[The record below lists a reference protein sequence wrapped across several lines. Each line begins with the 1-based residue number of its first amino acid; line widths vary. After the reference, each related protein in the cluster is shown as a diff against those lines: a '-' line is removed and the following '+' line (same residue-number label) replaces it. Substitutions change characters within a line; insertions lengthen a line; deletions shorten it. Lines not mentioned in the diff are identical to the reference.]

1 MRHSLEDTAM
11 PTAAVR
17 DDPLRRY
24 PAYDFSRP
32 AQLGREH
39 TRQLEAA
46 FETFARQWASQL
58 TAKVRMRTHLA
69 PEGLELMSYQEYA
82 DTLPTTTAMVAG
94 STAGREE
101 PCVVQFGLDSA
112 LMWVVQMLGGRPTGP
127 IAPRTLTPLESAL
140 ILQMMDGTF
149 ELLTACMGSLLPG
162 PVSFSGLHE
171 NPQYMQVISPG
182 EAVIVARFA
191 MSAGESRSTAT
202 VMLPAA
208 VVVDQLA
215 ESDRHAATAHR
226 EGAVR
231 DQVLDTPL
239 EVSLRVAP
247 RVIAAGEVLDL
258 APGDLLRFGHPET
271 KPFELVV
278 GGTPIARAV
287 PGAQGSRLA
296 CTITTIHE
304 EKTR

>member
-1 MRHSLEDTAM
+1 MT
-11 PTAAVR
+11 TAAVR

-58 TAKVRMRTHLA
+58 TAKVRLRTHLIPA
-69 PEGLELMSYQEYA
+69 GLELVSYQEYA

-112 LMWVVQMLGGRPTGP
+112 LMWVVQMLGGKPAAD
-127 IAPRTLTPLESAL
+127 IEARTLTPIETAL
-140 ILQMMDGTF
+140 ILQLMDGTF
-149 ELLTACMGSLLPG
+149 ELLSACLGPLLPG
-162 PVSFSGLHE
+162 AVTFSGLHE

-191 MSAGESRSTAT
+191 MSAGEARSTAT

-208 VVVDQLA
+208 IVVDQLA

-226 EGAVR
+226 EGAMR
-231 DQVLDTPL
+231 DQVNDTPL
-239 EVSLRVAP
+239 EVSLRVTP
-247 RVIAAGEVLDL
+247 RVIGAGEVLDL
-258 APGDLLRFGHPET
+258 APGDLLRFAHPET

-278 GGTPIARAV
+278 GDTPIARAV
-287 PGAQGSRLA
+287 PGSQGSRLA